1 MVLRVFR
8 TPDSEVLQRRKRL
21 PPPSPNLAKLVL
33 SQREK
38 KCCLNPAPLSLR
50 QMRDGLQGAGPHLL
64 WEQDLAGLSLTDRRA
79 LGPGGQFNRVASPT
93 SLTDGESQTQE
104 LYVLPERGGFWEPPA
119 WDVGPA

>member
-1 MVLRVFR
+1 MLRVFR

-79 LGPGGQFNRVASPT
+79 LGQSDRAETRRSAHRAGLISIHEDDKP
-93 SLTDGESQTQE
+93 
-104 LYVLPERGGFWEPPA
+104 
-119 WDVGPA
+119 